1 MRTVKDVT
9 CPICGTLCDDLEVTL
24 DGNSIVDVQN
34 TCAVSAA
41 KFESFSD
48 PKHRNLK
55 PLIRKGGRLEKVT
68 LDEAINKSAQI
79 LAEASYP
86 LLYGWSCTSCEAIR
100 VEIELAEEV
109 GGVIDNTSTVCHG
122 PSILSIQDIS
132 IPTCTLGQIRHR
144 ADLIVYWAS
153 DPYSAHPR
161 HMERYTTYSDGRFQG
176 SEWEHYV
183 ARLRGILGKKRLS
196 RASKLVLMKDVELPA
211 ITGERLPPSFKTKK
225 RKLIVVD
232 VRKTRSAEFADFFIQ
247 VQPNKDFELL
257 QAMRMLVN
265 DEELEV
271 DEVAGVPV
279 DLLEDVADALISC
292 AFGVFFFGVG
302 LTMSSGK
309 HQNID
314 AAIALT
320 RDLNYRTKFVIM
332 PMRGHFNVAGANV
345 VSTWQTG
352 YPFAVDFSQGY
363 PRYNPGETSAV
374 DILSRDEAD
383 AGLIIASDPVSN
395 FPVAAVRNMVKNPMI
410 VIDPVISPTTLMADV
425 VLPSAFIGIEA
436 EGTAYTMDRVPLPM
450 KKLVEPPPK
459 CLSDEEILHRILT
472 EVKHIKERQRGSKDE

>member
-1 MRTVKDVT
+1 MRTVTDVT

-24 DGNSIVDVQN
+24 DGNTIVDVQN

-41 KFESFSD
+41 KFESFAN

-55 PLIRKGGRLEKVT
+55 PLIRKGGELEEVSW
-68 LDEAINKSAQI
+68 DEAIQKSAQI

-86 LLYGWSCTSCEAIR
+86 ILYGWSCTSCETIR
-100 VEIELAEEV
+100 VGIELAEEA
-109 GGVIDNTSTVCHG
+109 GAVIDNTSTVCHG
-122 PSILSIQDIS
+122 PSILSIQDVG

-161 HMERYTTYSDGRFQG
+161 HMERYTTFSDGRFQM
-176 SEWEHYV
+176 SEWERYV
-183 ARLRGILGKKRLS
+183 ARLRGVLGKKRLS

-211 ITGERLPPSFKTKK
+211 ITGEKLPPSFKTKK

-247 VQPNKDFELL
+247 AQPNKDFELL
-257 QAMRMLVN
+257 QAMRLLVN

-279 DLLEDVADALISC
+279 DLLEEVADALISC

-309 HQNID
+309 LQNID

-363 PRYNPGETSAV
+363 PRYNPGETSVV
-374 DILSRDEAD
+374 DILTRDEAD
-383 AGLIIASDPVSN
+383 AGLVVASDPVSN
-395 FPVAAVRNMVKNPMI
+395 FPVAAVRNLVKNPLI

-425 VLPSAFIGIEA
+425 VLPSAFVGIEA
-436 EGTAYTMDRVPLPM
+436 EGTAYRMDRVPLPM
-450 KKLVEPPPK
+450 KKLVEPPSN
-459 CLSDEEILHRILT
+459 CLSDEEILQRILT
-472 EVKHIKERQRGSKDE
+472 KVKRIKERQRGFEG